1 MESTACHGVRRM
13 RDSTEGVLLATPKVV
28 CTTASAAKTEA

>member
-1 MESTACHGVRRM
+1 M